1 MTNTDLSNLEVQSRV
16 VTFDTVK
23 GTTICCFIT
32 NPKTHQSY
40 EATLADFRVSPQ
52 LDAGFN
58 ASSPSKPGY
67 SRHNHLSPRLAQF
80 PS

>member
-1 MTNTDLSNLEVQSRV
+1 MTNTDLSNFDVQSRV

-23 GTTICCFIT
+23 GTTICCLIT
-32 NPKTHQSY
+32 NPKTHQGY

-58 ASSPSKPGY
+58 ASPLSKPGY
-67 SRHNHLSPRLAQF
+67 SRHNHPPPRLTQC
-80 PS
+80 PI